1 MTRTSP
7 KAIDE
12 STLEKRQLCKP
23 YVLRKSV
30 GNEIGERAFARVA
43 FVAARRGE
51 D

>member
-23 YVLRKSV
+23 YVLRQV
-30 GNEIGERAFARVA
+30 AVERLN
-43 FVAARRGE
+43 
-51 D
+51 